1 MFITQYSPEQRRLL
15 SASTAASIVS
25 RVDQRLLERLN
36 QAWGL
41 PSGSAE
47 RKFSKTTPCKVGG
60 LGGISDENQPSDWIR
75 CEFKPISR
83 GTRLKYRFCDARS
96 LGDAQMARR
105 PTKQPNNEK
114 AVCKVTAAERSAI
127 GKHIARLKAKSSVR
141 LKVSKNGSD
150 PQISLD
156 HPDELIGRALLMEA
170 LASADDDFVNGI
182 VSQLAN
188 VGGRGQDINE
198 RGLNFMLSVIKGT
211 EARNQ
216 LEAMLAAQMAAVHM
230 ASMTFAGRLAHVDD
244 IGTRFQ

>member
-141 LKVSKNGSD
+141 LKVSKSRSGK
-150 PQISLD
+150 
-156 HPDELIGRALLMEA
+156 
-170 LASADDDFVNGI
+170 F
-182 VSQLAN
+182 
-188 VGGRGQDINE
+188 
-198 RGLNFMLSVIKGT
+198 LSPMN
-211 EARNQ
+211 R
-216 LEAMLAAQMAAVHM
+216 M
-230 ASMTFAGRLAHVDD
+230 
-244 IGTRFQ
+244 